1 MTSPRRAKKSGQ
13 CLIQSLDWDSPSTET
28 GTVKRRSSCPES
40 SSKQTLQLH
49 DAIYEADTPSDSGSG
64 TSRSIAESDKTD
76 SLIDV
81 EQRISVIINEN
92 RSSKSTS
99 ESSDIDIIIEGVLD
113 DPIDDEVHSHEVCY
127 DRSKTFIRLPECTLP
142 KKVSDNDNVP
152 APKKTKDRRL
162 KTPTPMIKL
171 NKSLDTVKNTR
182 KVTRETPK
190 LDPKSSVLPVYKST
204 VQSID
209 VDLSSSAQK
218 KRVGTKLKLPF
229 SPAKAMEKPKINIFQ
244 SKGNLLDSKP
254 SPLLSS
260 PVRRTISNEYVRL
273 KFSNDTV
280 VRRTIDGRSVP
291 KITPKIQSII
301 PESPVD
307 TEDPFL
313 NLSPNKK
320 YTVTV
325 NNKVR
330 CDKDNY
336 VIFDPKTG
344 FKPEEAKK
352 SRISSKPQAVGEKSK
367 IPLKSPVGESSVLGR
382 KSVSVSDTDSGILSP
397 NSPIETSDK
406 TPAYYV
412 NAAAFSETAKK
423 CAADL
428 DITILNPEVAKKAT
442 EQVKVSFFFIYICI
456 IFYWLFNRRN
466 SYFWDENRELF
477 FPFHKKV
484 TYRFNSHSV

>member
-1 MTSPRRAKKSGQ
+1 MTSPRRSKKCGQ
-13 CLIQSLDWDSPSTET
+13 CTIQSLDWDSPSAET

-49 DAIYEADTPSDSGSG
+49 DAIFEVDTPSDSGSG
-64 TSRSIAESDKTD
+64 TSSRSIGESDKTD

-99 ESSDIDIIIEGVLD
+99 ESSDIDIVIESVLD
-113 DPIDDEVHSHEVCY
+113 NSDDDAQNVFLC
-127 DRSKTFIRLPECTLP
+127 DRSKTFIRLPEETS
-142 KKVSDNDNVP
+142 KKVEQSTDNP
-152 APKKTKDRRL
+152 SATKKTKDKRL
-162 KTPTPMIKL
+162 KAPLSMTNLSKPI
-171 NKSLDTVKNTR
+171 DTVKNTK
-182 KVTRETPK
+182 KVTKETIK
-190 LDPKSSVLPVYKST
+190 VDSKTSVLPVYKST
-204 VQSID
+204 VQNVD
-209 VDLSSSAQK
+209 VDLNINAQRK
-218 KRVGTKLKLPF
+218 KVSTKLKLPF
-229 SPAKAMEKPKINIFQ
+229 SPAKAMEKPKINLFQ
-244 SKGNLLDSKP
+244 NKQEGKS

-273 KFSNDTV
+273 KFANDTV

-307 TEDPFL
+307 SEDPFL

-336 VIFDPKTG
+336 VIFDPNTG
-344 FKPEEAKK
+344 FNPGETRQSKIPSRSQIINDK
-352 SRISSKPQAVGEKSK
+352 SR
-367 IPLKSPVGESSVLGR
+367 IPLKSPVGENSTGTR

-397 NSPIETSDK
+397 NSPLEMSDK

-412 NAAAFSETAKK
+412 NAAAFCETARK
-423 CAADL
+423 CAVDL
-428 DITILNPEVAKKAT
+428 DIKILHPDVAKKAT
-442 EQVKVSFFFIYICI
+442 EQVKVSTFMYILI
-456 IFYWLFNRRN
+456 Q
-466 SYFWDENRELF
+466 
-477 FPFHKKV
+477 
-484 TYRFNSHSV
+484 

>member
-1 MTSPRRAKKSGQ
+1 MTSPRRSKKGGQ
-13 CLIQSLDWDSPSTET
+13 CVTPSLDWDSPSDDT
-28 GTVKRRSSCPES
+28 GTVKRRRSSCPES
-40 SSKQTLQLH
+40 SSKQNIQFH
-49 DAIYEADTPSDSGSG
+49 EAIFEAETPSDSGSG
-64 TSRSIAESDKTD
+64 TSHSIGESDKTD

-99 ESSDIDIIIEGVLD
+99 ESSDIDIIIDSVLD
-113 DPIDDEVHSHEVCY
+113 NPVNDDAQNNVFLC
-127 DRSKTFIRLPECTLP
+127 DRSKTFIRMQEKPCP
-142 KKVSDNDNVP
+142 KKAEKNVDNLPP
-152 APKKTKDRRL
+152 AKKSKDKKLR
-162 KTPTPMIKL
+162 TPTPMVKL
-171 NKSLDTVKNTR
+171 NKPLDAVKHNR
-182 KVTRETPK
+182 KVTKEIPK
-190 LDPKSSVLPVYKST
+190 LDTKSSVLPVYKST
-204 VQSID
+204 VQNSD
-209 VDLSSSAQK
+209 VDLNAITQK
-218 KRVGTKLKLPF
+218 KKVVSKLKLPF
-229 SPAKAMEKPKINIFQ
+229 PPAKVMDKPKL
-244 SKGNLLDSKP
+244 NLFPNKSNLQDTKP

-273 KFSNDTV
+273 KFANDTV
-280 VRRTIDGRSVP
+280 VRRTIDGKSVP

-307 TEDPFL
+307 SEDPFL

-336 VIFDPKTG
+336 VIFDPNTG
-344 FKPEEAKK
+344 FKPEGASKQSTIPSKAISEK
-352 SRISSKPQAVGEKSK
+352 SR
-367 IPLKSPVGESSVLGR
+367 IPLKSPVGENSVLGR

-412 NAAAFSETAKK
+412 NASAFSETAKK

-428 DITILNPEVAKKAT
+428 DITILNPELARKAT
-442 EQVKVSFFFIYICI
+442 EQVKTKLCDKSEKRSK
-456 IFYWLFNRRN
+456 LG
-466 SYFWDENRELF
+466 
-477 FPFHKKV
+477 
-484 TYRFNSHSV
+484 